1 MVGFLRV
8 LTHLHRATHM
18 EGDIGKVLAE
28 MRETNRVA
36 PAKRR
41 FFYDDSAPN
50 GLGSCWGRADA
61 SVAARRIHPR

>member
-1 MVGFLRV
+1 
-8 LTHLHRATHM
+8 M

-36 PAKRR
+36 PAKKR

-50 GLGSCWGRADA
+50 GLGSCWGRADP